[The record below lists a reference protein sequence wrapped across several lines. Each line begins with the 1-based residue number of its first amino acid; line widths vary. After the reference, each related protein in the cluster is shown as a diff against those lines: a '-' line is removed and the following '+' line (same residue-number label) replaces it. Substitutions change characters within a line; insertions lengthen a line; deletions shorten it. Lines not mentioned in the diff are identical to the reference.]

1 MNRLFVFAL
10 LVVLAAP
17 AFAQDGKPDAEGFIR
32 DWLFLGPFPITEGG
46 ATDIEKSQIKDEGA
60 LKPSAGD
67 KQKVDDKELAWKA
80 IKATDYFFDLNK
92 ILDSANSDV
101 LGYLV
106 TYVVADADMAG
117 LKLGIGSND
126 QARIYVNGKEV
137 FKFTETRTVDK
148 DSDKVDKIDLKKGVN
163 VIVFKLINEQNDW
176 QGALRFLDKDDK
188 PVTTLKVQ
196 TKP

>member
-1 MNRLFVFAL
+1 MNRFAAFVL
-10 LVVLAAP
+10 LSLLAAP
-17 AFAQDGKPDAEGFIR
+17 GFAQDGKPDKEGFIR
-32 DWLFLGPFPITEGG
+32 DWLFLGPFNVTESGS
-46 ATDIEKSQIKDEGA
+46 ADIEKSQIKDEGA
-60 LKPSAGD
+60 IKPSAGD
-67 KQKVDDKELAWKA
+67 KQKVEDKEQTWKA
-80 IKATDYFFDLNK
+80 IKAADYFFDLNK

-101 LGYLV
+101 LAYLV
-106 TYVVADADMAG
+106 TYVVADADMPG

-126 QARIYVNGKEV
+126 QARVYVNGKEV
-137 FKFTETRTVDK
+137 FKFTETRTIDK

-188 PVTTLKVQ
+188 PVTNLKVQ